1 MLPFSS
7 DNVTAALYIWQRSRE
22 GGIWGGGGLVG
33 EGDIYLGYIF

>member
-7 DNVTAALYIWQRSRE
+7 DNVAAALYIRQRSRE
-22 GGIWGGGGLVG
+22 GGIWGGFLVG